1 MQDAL
6 PVTIVSCGIFRREL
20 AALGFSHDGAQKLV
34 CLDSML
40 HMRPADL
47 DTLLARTLRKPG
59 KRRFLLAYGDCSPHM
74 TDYSREPGVRRLD
87 GVNCC
92 EIVLG
97 RERYRELRRGGA
109 FFFMPEWTRRWER
122 VFKDE
127 LGFTSRET
135 AREFMREM
143 HTRLIYLDTGVEEIP
158 RENLEAVES
167 FLGMP
172 VEVLATGL
180 SRLERSMRAG
190 LHSLA
195 EGGEA

>member
-20 AALGFSHDGAQKLV
+20 ASLGYSHKGAQKLV

-40 HMRPADL
+40 HMRPAVL
-47 DTLLARTLRKPG
+47 DSLLARTLRQPR

-74 TDYSREPGVRRLD
+74 TDYSREQGVRRLD

-97 RERYRELRRGGA
+97 RERYRELRHAGA
-109 FFFMPEWTRRWER
+109 FFLMPEWTRRWER

-135 AREFMREM
+135 AREFMGEM
-143 HTRLIYLDTGVEEIP
+143 HTRIIYLDTGVEAVPGGI
-158 RENLEAVES
+158 LEDVES

-180 SRLERSMRAG
+180 SHLERSMRAG
-190 LHSLA
+190 LHSLT
-195 EGGEA
+195 EGGDA